1 MSDVPLSLKITR
13 PLIGVGGSADLE
25 LNDKTAYSVVL
36 FGAGRRS
43 WVRDTAAAPSVHGE
57 VQVSARMGLGLAPVK
72 VRALGASTAAL
83 KANAV
88 AMVDAFSQ
96 LHFHLKVI
104 WDTTWSE
111 EWACYAADGGHD
123 TSDGS
128 FDTLLAIAHQQV
140 YSWQVPRQPVPVSGV
155 M

>member
-1 MSDVPLSLKITR
+1 MSDVPLSVKITR
-13 PLIGVGGSADLE
+13 PLIGGGSADLE
-25 LNDKTAYSVVL
+25 LNDKTAFAVVL
-36 FGAGRRS
+36 FGSGRRT

-72 VRALGASTAAL
+72 VRALGSTTAAL
-83 KANAV
+83 KANVLLIV
-88 AMVDAFSQ
+88 AAFSQ
-96 LHFHLKVI
+96 LHFGLKVV

-111 EWACYAADGGHD
+111 QWACFAADGGID

-128 FDTLLAIAHQQV
+128 FDPLLGMAHQQV
-140 YSWQVPRQPVPVSGV
+140 YSWQVPRQPIPVTGV